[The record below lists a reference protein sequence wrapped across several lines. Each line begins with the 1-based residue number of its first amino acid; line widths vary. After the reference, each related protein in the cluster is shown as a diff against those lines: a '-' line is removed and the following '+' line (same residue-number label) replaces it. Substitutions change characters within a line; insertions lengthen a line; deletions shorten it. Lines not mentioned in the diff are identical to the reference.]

1 MVEAL
6 ANKEMRVMMQGA
18 FVLTAASFVAKLLSA
33 IYRVPYQNFAGDE
46 GFYVYQQVYPI
57 YGIAMT
63 LALSGLPQFISK
75 YVAEQKEPREQRR
88 ALEELF
94 PLISAFGLVLWAL
107 FFFSSQ
113 PLANWM
119 GDRNLAPLIQV
130 VSFTFIIM
138 PFLSIT
144 RGEFQGKLLM
154 VPTAVS
160 QVLEQLI
167 RVCVIV
173 VAAWSFKQFG
183 WDVYYTGKVAMS
195 GALVGGIAA
204 VLVLWYY
211 RRKVL
216 GTSLLRR
223 VPVFGTKMIALGKR
237 LVLEGGLMTIYS
249 GLLILF
255 QLIDSFTVK
264 KALVDFGLSEHGAKL
279 AKGIYD
285 RGQPLVQLGLVIALA
300 LSSSFLPL
308 LTRYLI
314 SRDRGMFVKTSQ
326 IFLRLTCVIGA
337 AASIGLAM
345 LLPYVNYALFKDYQ
359 GNSPLVLFVF
369 AIFLMAMVQ
378 AYQSIAQS
386 QNEYRSSLQ
395 AAGAGLLIKMVTTG
409 GLTKQFGTV
418 GASLSTLL
426 GLAVALLIL
435 HLACD
440 HEIRNYGTQRHFMRK
455 LFICLTGM
463 VVVLLCYYGGINI
476 IFGMVYK
483 RSLALVAAV
492 FGVLI
497 GGSAFLILAIHLR
510 LLTIREWLMLPFGSK
525 LLRINWK
532 RR

>member
-6 ANKEMRVMMQGA
+6 ANKEMRVMMQGV

-94 PLISAFGLVLWAL
+94 PLISAFGLILWAL

-223 VPVFGTKMIALGKR
+223 VPVFGTKMITLGKR
-237 LVLEGGLMTIYS
+237 VVLEGG
-249 GLLILF
+249 
-255 QLIDSFTVK
+255 
-264 KALVDFGLSEHGAKL
+264 
-279 AKGIYD
+279 
-285 RGQPLVQLGLVIALA
+285 
-300 LSSSFLPL
+300 
-308 LTRYLI
+308 
-314 SRDRGMFVKTSQ
+314 
-326 IFLRLTCVIGA
+326 
-337 AASIGLAM
+337 
-345 LLPYVNYALFKDYQ
+345 
-359 GNSPLVLFVF
+359 
-369 AIFLMAMVQ
+369 
-378 AYQSIAQS
+378 
-386 QNEYRSSLQ
+386 
-395 AAGAGLLIKMVTTG
+395 
-409 GLTKQFGTV
+409 
-418 GASLSTLL
+418 
-426 GLAVALLIL
+426 
-435 HLACD
+435 
-440 HEIRNYGTQRHFMRK
+440 
-455 LFICLTGM
+455 
-463 VVVLLCYYGGINI
+463 
-476 IFGMVYK
+476 
-483 RSLALVAAV
+483 
-492 FGVLI
+492 
-497 GGSAFLILAIHLR
+497 
-510 LLTIREWLMLPFGSK
+510 
-525 LLRINWK
+525 
-532 RR
+532 

>member
-1 MVEAL
+1 METL

-33 IYRVPYQNFAGDE
+33 VYRVPYQNFAGDE

-75 YVAEQKEPREQRR
+75 YVAEQKEPRQQRR

-94 PLISAFGLVLWAL
+94 PLISGFGLLLWAL
-107 FFFSSQ
+107 CFFTAQ
-113 PLANWM
+113 PLADWM
-119 GDRNLAPLIQV
+119 GDGQLAPLIRV
-130 VSFTFIIM
+130 VSFTFVIM

-160 QVLEQLI
+160 QVVEQLI
-167 RVCVIV
+167 RVAVIV
-173 VAAWSFKQFG
+173 LAAWSFKQFG
-183 WDVYYTGKVAMS
+183 WDVYHTGTVAMS

-216 GTSLLRR
+216 GTSIVRKI
-223 VPVFGTKMIALGKR
+223 PDFGGNALALGRR

-249 GLLILF
+249 GFLILF

-279 AKGIYD
+279 AKGVYD
-285 RGQPLVQLGLVIALA
+285 RGQPLVQLGLVVALA

-308 LTRYLI
+308 LTRYLVN
-314 SRDRGMFVKTSQ
+314 RDRRMFINTSQ
-326 IFLRLTCVIGA
+326 IFLRLTCGIAA

-345 LLPYVNYALFKDYQ
+345 LLPYVNYALFKDYK
-359 GNSPLVLFVF
+359 GNGTLVLFVF

-395 AAGAGLLIKMVTTG
+395 AAGVGLLLKVVVTG
-409 GLTKQFGTV
+409 GMTKQFGTI
-418 GASLSTLL
+418 GASLSTLV
-426 GLAVALLIL
+426 GLVAALCIL
-435 HLACD
+435 HFSCD
-440 HEIRNYGTQRHFMRK
+440 RETRAYGSQRHFMRN
-455 LFICLTGM
+455 LLICLAGM
-463 VVVLLCYYGGINI
+463 VVVLICYYGGISI
-476 IFGMVYK
+476 VFGIVQK
-483 RSLALVAAV
+483 RSIALIAAIL
-492 FGVLI
+492 GVLI
-497 GGSAFLILAIHLR
+497 GGSTFLILAIQLR

-525 LLRINWK
+525 LLRINW
-532 RR
+532 RRS

>member
-1 MVEAL
+1 
-6 ANKEMRVMMQGA
+6 MMQGA
-18 FVLTAASFVAKLLSA
+18 FVLTAASFIAKLLSA
-33 IYRVPYQNFAGDE
+33 VYRVPYQNFAGDE

-75 YVAEQKEPREQRR
+75 YVAEQREPRDQRR

-94 PLISAFGLVLWAL
+94 PLISGIGLILWAL
-107 FFFSSQ
+107 CFFSAQ

-119 GDRNLAPLIQV
+119 GDGKLAPLIRI
-130 VSFTFIIM
+130 VSFTFVIM

-160 QVLEQLI
+160 QVVEQLI
-167 RVCVIV
+167 RVGVIV
-173 VAAWSFKQFG
+173 IAAWSFKQFG
-183 WDVYYTGKVAMS
+183 WDVYHTGTVAMS
-195 GALVGGIAA
+195 GALVGGVAA
-204 VLVLWYY
+204 VFVLWYY

-216 GTSLLRR
+216 GTSAVRKI
-223 VPVFGTKMIALGKR
+223 PTFGKKTAALGKR
-237 LVLEGGLMTIYS
+237 LTLEGGLMTIYS

-279 AKGIYD
+279 AKGVYD
-285 RGQPLVQLGLVIALA
+285 RGQPLVQLGLVVALA

-308 LTRYLI
+308 LTRYLVNK
-314 SRDRGMFVKTSQ
+314 DHKMFIKTSQ
-326 IFLRLTCVIGA
+326 IFLRLTCAIAA

-359 GNSPLVLFVF
+359 GNGTLILFVF

-378 AYQSIAQS
+378 SYQSIAQS
-386 QNEYRSSLQ
+386 QNAYRSSLQ
-395 AAGAGLLIKMVTTG
+395 AAGAGLLLKIVITG

-418 GASLSTLL
+418 GSSLSTIL
-426 GLAVALLIL
+426 GLTVALFIL

-440 HEIRNYGTQRHFMRK
+440 RETRAYGKQRHFMRN
-455 LFICLTGM
+455 LFICLAGM
-463 VVVLLCYYGGINI
+463 VIVLLCYYGGVNI
-476 IFGMVYK
+476 VFGVVQK
-483 RSLALVAAV
+483 RSVALVAAF

-497 GGSAFLILAIHLR
+497 GGSAFLILAIQLR

>member
-1 MVEAL
+1 VETL

-18 FVLTAASFVAKLLSA
+18 FVLTAASFIAKLLSA
-33 IYRVPYQNFAGDE
+33 VYRVPYQNFAGDE

-75 YVAEQKEPREQRR
+75 YVAEKKEPREQRQ

-94 PLISAFGLVLWAL
+94 PLISGFGLLLWAL
-107 FFFSSQ
+107 CFFSAQ

-119 GDRNLAPLIQV
+119 GDGNLSPLIQV

-160 QVLEQLI
+160 QVVEQLI
-167 RVCVIV
+167 RVCVII

-195 GALVGGIAA
+195 GALVGGVAA

-216 GTSLLRR
+216 GTNFLRR
-223 VPVFGTKMIALGKR
+223 VPIFDTKTVALGKR
-237 LVLEGGLMTIYS
+237 VVLEGGLMTVYS

-264 KALVDFGLSEHGAKL
+264 KALVDFGLNEHGAKL
-279 AKGIYD
+279 AKGVYD
-285 RGQPLVQLGLVIALA
+285 RGQPLVQLGLVVALA

-314 SRDRGMFVKTSQ
+314 SQDRGMFIKTSQ
-326 IFLRLTCVIGA
+326 IFLRLTCAIGA

-359 GNSPLVLFVF
+359 GNGPLVLFVF
-369 AIFLMAMVQ
+369 SIFLMAMVQ
-378 AYQSIAQS
+378 AYQSISQS

-395 AAGAGLLIKMVTTG
+395 AAGAGLLMKVVITG
-409 GLTKQFGTV
+409 GLTKHFGTV
-418 GASLSTLL
+418 GASLSTLI
-426 GLAVALLIL
+426 GLLIALFIL
-435 HLACD
+435 HLSCD
-440 HEIRNYGTQRHFMRK
+440 RETRSYGTQRGFMRN
-455 LFICLTGM
+455 LFICLIGM
-463 VVVLLCYYGGINI
+463 VVVLLCYYGGISLVFGI
-476 IFGMVYK
+476 IHK
-483 RSLALVAAV
+483 RSLALIAAV

-497 GGSAFLILAIHLR
+497 GGSTFIILAIQLR
-510 LLTIREWLMLPFGSK
+510 LFTIREWLMLPFGSK

-532 RR
+532 RG

>member
-18 FVLTAASFVAKLLSA
+18 FVLTAASFIAKLLSA
-33 IYRVPYQNFAGDE
+33 VYRVPYQNFAGDE

-63 LALSGLPQFISK
+63 LALTGLPQFISK
-75 YVAEQKEPREQRR
+75 YVVEKKEPRKQRQ

-94 PLISAFGLVLWAL
+94 PLISSFGLMLWAI
-107 FFFSSQ
+107 FFFSAY
-113 PLANWM
+113 PFAVWM
-119 GDRNLAPLIQV
+119 GDAKLAPLIRV
-130 VSFTFIIM
+130 VSFTFVIM

-160 QVLEQLI
+160 QVVEQLI
-167 RVCVIV
+167 RVGVIII
-173 VAAWSFKQFG
+173 AAWSFRQFG
-183 WDVYYTGKVAMS
+183 WNVYHTGTVAMS
-195 GALVGGIAA
+195 GALVGGVAA
-204 VLVLWYY
+204 VAVLWYY
-211 RRKVL
+211 RRKIL
-216 GTSLLRR
+216 STSIFLKLPR
-223 VPVFGTKMIALGKR
+223 VGGNTVKLAKR
-237 LVLEGGLMTIYS
+237 VALEGGLMTVYS

-279 AKGIYD
+279 AKGVYD
-285 RGQPLVQLGLVIALA
+285 RGQPLVQLGLVVALA

-314 SRDRGMFVKTSQ
+314 NNDRRMFVKTSQ
-326 IFLRLTCVIGA
+326 VFLRLTCAIAA

-359 GNSPLVLFVF
+359 GNATLVLFVF

-395 AAGAGLLIKMVTTG
+395 AAGVGLLLKVVTTG
-409 GLTKQFGTV
+409 GLTNQFGTI

-426 GLAVALLIL
+426 GLAVALFVL
-435 HLACD
+435 HYACNR
-440 HEIRNYGTQRHFMRK
+440 ETRAYGKQRHFMRN
-455 LFICLTGM
+455 LFICLAGM
-463 VVVLLCYYGGINI
+463 IIVLLCYYGGISI
-476 IFGMVYK
+476 IFGAIQK
-483 RSLALVAAV
+483 RSFALVAAI
-492 FGVLI
+492 FGVGI
-497 GGSAFLILAIHLR
+497 GGSAFLMLAIQLR

>member
-1 MVEAL
+1 M

-18 FVLTAASFVAKLLSA
+18 FVLTAASFIAKLLSA
-33 IYRVPYQNFAGDE
+33 VYRVPYQNFAGDE

-75 YVAEQKEPREQRR
+75 YVAEQKEPRKQRQ

-94 PLISAFGLVLWAL
+94 PLISGFGLLLWAVC
-107 FFFSSQ
+107 FFSAQ
-113 PLANWM
+113 PFADWM
-119 GDRNLAPLIQV
+119 GDGKLAPLIRV
-130 VSFTFIIM
+130 VSFTFVIM

-160 QVLEQLI
+160 QVVEQFI
-167 RVCVIV
+167 RVAVIV
-173 VAAWSFKQFG
+173 IAAWSFKQFG
-183 WDVYYTGKVAMS
+183 WTVYRTGTVAMS
-195 GALVGGIAA
+195 GALVGGIVA

-211 RRKVL
+211 RRKIL
-216 GTSLLRR
+216 ATSIVRKLPTIGGKTLE
-223 VPVFGTKMIALGKR
+223 LGKR
-237 LVLEGGLMTIYS
+237 LVLEGGLMTVYS

-285 RGQPLVQLGLVIALA
+285 RGQPLVQLGLVVALA
-300 LSSSFLPL
+300 LSSSFIPL
-308 LTRYLI
+308 LTRHLVN
-314 SRDRGMFVKTSQ
+314 RDHGMFVKTSQ
-326 IFLRLTCVIGA
+326 IFLRLTCGIAA

-345 LLPYVNYALFKDYQ
+345 LLPYVNYALFKDYK
-359 GNSPLVLFVF
+359 GNGTLVLFVF
-369 AIFLMAMVQ
+369 SIFLMAMVQ

-395 AAGAGLLIKMVTTG
+395 AAGVGLLLKIVITG
-409 GLTKQFGTV
+409 GLTKQFGTI

-426 GLAVALLIL
+426 GLIVALFIL
-435 HLACD
+435 HFSCD
-440 HEIRNYGTQRHFMRK
+440 RETREYGSQRHFIRNLM
-455 LFICLTGM
+455 LCLVGM
-463 VVVLLCYYGGINI
+463 VFVLLCYYGGISVL
-476 IFGMVYK
+476 FGMVQK
-483 RSLALVAAV
+483 RSLALIVAI

-497 GGSAFLILAIHLR
+497 GGSAFLILAIQLR

-532 RR
+532 RG

>member
-1 MVEAL
+1 M
-6 ANKEMRVMMQGA
+6 
-18 FVLTAASFVAKLLSA
+18 
-33 IYRVPYQNFAGDE
+33 
-46 GFYVYQQVYPI
+46 
-57 YGIAMT
+57 
-63 LALSGLPQFISK
+63 
-75 YVAEQKEPREQRR
+75 
-88 ALEELF
+88 
-94 PLISAFGLVLWAL
+94 
-107 FFFSSQ
+107 
-113 PLANWM
+113 
-119 GDRNLAPLIQV
+119 APLIQV

-223 VPVFGTKMIALGKR
+223 VPVFGTKMITLGKR

-264 KALVDFGLSEHGAKL
+264 KALVDFGLSEHDAKL

-326 IFLRLTCVIGA
+326 IFLRLTCAIGA

>member
-1 MVEAL
+1 MEAL
-6 ANKEMRVMMQGA
+6 ANKEMRIMMQGA
-18 FVLTAASFVAKLLSA
+18 FVMTAASFIAKLLSA
-33 IYRVPYQNFAGDE
+33 VYRVPYQNLAGDE

-75 YVAEQKEPREQRR
+75 YVAEKKEPKEQRN

-94 PLISAFGLVLWAL
+94 PLISGFGLVLWAL
-107 FFFSSQ
+107 CFFTAV
-113 PLANWM
+113 PLAVSM
-119 GDRNLAPLIQV
+119 GDVKLAPLIRV
-130 VSFTFIIM
+130 VSFTFVIM

-160 QVLEQLI
+160 QVVEQLI
-167 RVCVIV
+167 RVGVIV
-173 VAAWSFKQFG
+173 VAAWSFKRFG
-183 WDVYYTGKVAMS
+183 WDVYHTGTVAMS
-195 GALVGGIAA
+195 GALVGGVAA
-204 VLVLWYY
+204 VFVLWYY

-216 GTSLLRR
+216 GTSAVRR
-223 VPVFGTKMIALGKR
+223 IPRLGKR
-237 LVLEGGLMTIYS
+237 AVSLARRLTLEGGLMTIYS

-279 AKGIYD
+279 AKGVYD
-285 RGQPLVQLGLVIALA
+285 RGQPLVQLGLVVALA

-308 LTRYLI
+308 LTRYLVNQ
-314 SRDRGMFVKTSQ
+314 DRGMFVKTSQ
-326 IFLRLTCVIGA
+326 IFLRLTCAIAA

-345 LLPYVNYALFKDYQ
+345 LLPYVNYALFKDYK
-359 GNSPLVLFVF
+359 GNATLVLFVF

-378 AYQSIAQS
+378 SYQSIAQS

-395 AAGAGLLIKMVTTG
+395 AAGAGLVLKVVTTG
-409 GLTKQFGTV
+409 GLTKQFGTI

-426 GLAVALLIL
+426 GLAVALFVL
-435 HLACD
+435 HYASD
-440 HEIRNYGTQRHFMRK
+440 RETRNYGKQRNFMRN
-455 LFICLTGM
+455 LFICLAGM
-463 VVVLLCYYGGINI
+463 ILALLCYYGGISF
-476 IFGMVYK
+476 IFGAIQK
-483 RSLALVAAV
+483 RSFALVAAI
-492 FGVLI
+492 FGVFI
-497 GGSAFLILAIHLR
+497 GGSIFLILAIQLR
-510 LLTIREWLMLPFGSK
+510 LLTIREWLMLPFGNK

>member
-1 MVEAL
+1 M
-6 ANKEMRVMMQGA
+6 
-18 FVLTAASFVAKLLSA
+18 
-33 IYRVPYQNFAGDE
+33 
-46 GFYVYQQVYPI
+46 
-57 YGIAMT
+57 
-63 LALSGLPQFISK
+63 
-75 YVAEQKEPREQRR
+75 
-88 ALEELF
+88 
-94 PLISAFGLVLWAL
+94 
-107 FFFSSQ
+107 
-113 PLANWM
+113 
-119 GDRNLAPLIQV
+119 
-130 VSFTFIIM
+130 
-138 PFLSIT
+138 
-144 RGEFQGKLLM
+144 
-154 VPTAVS
+154 
-160 QVLEQLI
+160 
-167 RVCVIV
+167 
-173 VAAWSFKQFG
+173 
-183 WDVYYTGKVAMS
+183 
-195 GALVGGIAA
+195 
-204 VLVLWYY
+204 
-211 RRKVL
+211 
-216 GTSLLRR
+216 
-223 VPVFGTKMIALGKR
+223 
-237 LVLEGGLMTIYS
+237 
-249 GLLILF
+249 
-255 QLIDSFTVK
+255 
-264 KALVDFGLSEHGAKL
+264 
-279 AKGIYD
+279 
-285 RGQPLVQLGLVIALA
+285 VQLGLVIALA

-326 IFLRLTCVIGA
+326 IFLRLTCAIGA

-492 FGVLI
+492 CGVLI

>member
-1 MVEAL
+1 MEAL

-33 IYRVPYQNFAGDE
+33 VYRVPYQNFAGDE

-75 YVAEQKEPREQRR
+75 YVAEQQEPRDQRQ
-88 ALEELF
+88 ALDELF
-94 PLISAFGLVLWAL
+94 PLISGFGLILWAL
-107 FFFSSQ
+107 CFFSAQ
-113 PLANWM
+113 PMANWM
-119 GDRNLAPLIQV
+119 GDGNLAPLIRI
-130 VSFTFIIM
+130 VSFTFVIM

-160 QVLEQLI
+160 QVVEQII
-167 RVCVIV
+167 RVGVIV
-173 VAAWSFKQFG
+173 IAAWSFRQFG
-183 WDVYYTGKVAMS
+183 WDVYHTGTVAMS

-216 GTSLLRR
+216 GTSLTLK
-223 VPVFGTKMIALGKR
+223 VPTLGENPLALGKR
-237 LVLEGGLMTIYS
+237 LALEGGLMTIYS

-264 KALVDFGLSEHGAKL
+264 KALVDFGLNEHGAKL

-285 RGQPLVQLGLVIALA
+285 RGQPLVQLGLVVALA
-300 LSSSFLPL
+300 LSSSFLPV
-308 LTRYLI
+308 LTRHLI
-314 SRDRGMFVKTSQ
+314 NRDRGMFVKTSQ
-326 IFLRLTCVIGA
+326 IFLRLTCGIA
-337 AASIGLAM
+337 AVASLGLAL
-345 LLPYVNYALFKDYQ
+345 LLPYVNYALFKDYK
-359 GNSPLVLFVF
+359 GSGTLVLFVF

-386 QNEYRSSLQ
+386 QNKYRSSLQ
-395 AAGAGLLIKMVTTG
+395 AAGVGLFLKVVITG
-409 GLTKQFGTV
+409 GMTKQFGTI

-426 GLAVALLIL
+426 GLAAALFIL
-435 HLACD
+435 HFACD
-440 HEIRNYGTQRHFMRK
+440 QETRSYGSQRNFMGK
-455 LFICLTGM
+455 LFICLIGM
-463 VVVLLCYYGGINI
+463 VVALLCYYGGISI
-476 IFGMVYK
+476 IFGMVQK
-483 RSLALVAAV
+483 RSIALLAAI

-497 GGSAFLILAIHLR
+497 GGSVFIILAIQLR

-525 LLRINWK
+525 LLRVNWK

>member
-1 MVEAL
+1 
-6 ANKEMRVMMQGA
+6 MMQGA
-18 FVLTAASFVAKLLSA
+18 FVLTAASFIAKLLSA
-33 IYRVPYQNFAGDE
+33 VYRVPYQNLAGDE

-63 LALSGLPQFISK
+63 FALSGLPQFISK
-75 YVAEQKEPREQRR
+75 YVAEKKEPLEQRR

-94 PLISAFGLVLWAL
+94 PLIGGFGLILWAL
-107 FFFSSQ
+107 CFFSAQ
-113 PLANWM
+113 PLADWM
-119 GDRNLAPLIQV
+119 GDGRLAPLIRV
-130 VSFTFIIM
+130 VSFTFVIV

-160 QVLEQLI
+160 QVVEQLI
-167 RVCVIV
+167 RVGVILI
-173 VAAWSFKQFG
+173 AAWSFKQFG
-183 WDVYYTGKVAMS
+183 WDVYHTGTVAMS
-195 GALVGGIAA
+195 GALVGGIVA

-211 RRKVL
+211 RRKVF
-216 GTSLLRR
+216 GTSLVSR
-223 VPVFGTKMIALGKR
+223 VPIFGAKMAVLGKR

-279 AKGIYD
+279 AKGVYD
-285 RGQPLVQLGLVIALA
+285 RGQPLVQLGLVVALA

-308 LTRYLI
+308 LTRYLVNQ
-314 SRDRGMFVKTSQ
+314 DRGMFVKTSQ
-326 IFLRLTCVIGA
+326 IFLRLTCAIGA

-359 GNSPLVLFVF
+359 GNGTLVLFVF

-395 AAGAGLLIKMVTTG
+395 AAGVGLLLKVVITG
-409 GLTKQFGTV
+409 GLTKQFGTI

-426 GLAVALLIL
+426 GLAVSLFIL
-435 HLACD
+435 HLASD
-440 HEIRNYGTQRHFMRK
+440 HETRAYGRQRHFMRN
-455 LFICLTGM
+455 LAICLFGM
-463 VVVLLCYYGGINI
+463 VVVLLCYYGGISLV
-476 IFGMVYK
+476 FGLVQK
-483 RSLALVAAV
+483 RSFALIAAV
-492 FGVLI
+492 FGVVI
-497 GGSAFLILAIHLR
+497 GGSTFVILAIQLR

-532 RR
+532 RG